1 MTVPPRIVT
10 LVVDDP
16 RGALPAIEVESPWWM
31 ESGPLVEAAR
41 LAFGVEITVV
51 RLLAGDAFPGGPVTY
66 LVEVP
71 DIDPALLAPWSGEL
85 SADPFRAAYATPGG
99 IASLTDWVDREFAAL
114 DLTRAGSVEQ
124 VRTWNL
130 SCLLRYRTT
139 DQRVFWLKA
148 VPDFFAHE
156 PAVLRALG
164 GADSTLVPELVATT
178 RGATL
183 MSEVGGGDGYTI
195 DPDRHFDAV
204 TRFDRAR
211 RLVDVDALTSVPRFG
226 PTQMATELASIAE
239 RHRSELTADE
249 YRRLTALVDEL
260 ADRWSAADATDTLVH
275 GDLHGGNI
283 RLAVAGSGSADT
295 IIDWGDASVSHPL
308 FDLAVLDSYT
318 PEWGSSAT
326 DRWLE
331 LLDLD
336 RSAWDAF
343 RPLAAIRLAIVYRRF
358 CDGIEASEQIY
369 HRHDIAPAI
378 RTGLEFFG
386 E

>member
-16 RGALPAIEVESPWWM
+16 RGALPTIEVESPWWM

-51 RLLAGDAFPGGPVTY
+51 RLLGGDAFPGGPVTY
-66 LVEVP
+66 LVEAPEVAP
-71 DIDPALLAPWSGEL
+71 DVLIPWPDELA
-85 SADPFRAAYATPGG
+85 DDDRRASYATPGA
-99 IASLTDWVDREFAAL
+99 IASLTDWVDEEFASLGLA
-114 DLTRAGSVEQ
+114 RVGSVGQ

-130 SCLLRYRTT
+130 SCLLRYQT
-139 DQRVFWLKA
+139 DDQGVFWLKA
-148 VPDFFAHE
+148 VPEFFGHE
-156 PAVLRALG
+156 PDVMRALSTV
-164 GADSTLVPELVATT
+164 DPTLVPELVATRHGT
-178 RGATL
+178 TL
-183 MSEVGGGDGYTI
+183 MREVGDSDGYDIT
-195 DPDRHFDAV
+195 PDRHLQAV
-204 TRFDRAR
+204 ERFDRAR
-211 RLVDVDALTSVPRFG
+211 RRLDLGALRSIPRFG
-226 PTQMATELASIAE
+226 PEQMTSELASIAE

-249 YRRLTALVDEL
+249 HRRLLSLVDEVD
-260 ADRWSAADATDTLVH
+260 DRWAVGSAGDTLVH

-283 RLAVAGSGSADT
+283 RLAAKASGQADT

-318 PEWGSSAT
+318 PEWGSEVT
-326 DRWLE
+326 DRWLD

-336 RSAWDAF
+336 RQAWTAF

-358 CDGIEASEQIY
+358 CDSIEASEQIY
-369 HRHDIAPAI
+369 HRDDIAPAI
-378 RTGLEFFG
+378 RTGLSFFG

>member
-16 RGALPAIEVESPWWM
+16 RGALSTIEVESPWWM

-51 RLLAGDAFPGGPVTY
+51 RLLTGDVFPGGPVTY
-66 LVEVP
+66 LVEAP
-71 DIDPALLAPWSGEL
+71 DIDPALLSPWSGEL
-85 SADPFRAAYATPGG
+85 SADPLRAVYASPGA

-114 DLTRAGSVEQ
+114 DLTRAESVEQ

-139 DQRVFWLKA
+139 DHRVFWLKA

-156 PAVLRALG
+156 PDVMQALAAV
-164 GADSTLVPELVATT
+164 DPTLVPELVATT
-178 RGATL
+178 RWATL
-183 MSEVGGGDGYTI
+183 MHEVGDGDGYI
-195 DPDRHFDAV
+195 IGPDGHFDAV
-204 TRFDRAR
+204 ARFDRAR
-211 RLVDVDALTSVPRFG
+211 RLLDLDALTAVPRFG
-226 PTQMATELASIAE
+226 PAQMATELASVAE

-249 YRRLTALVDEL
+249 YRRLTVLVDEV
-260 ADRWSAADATDTLVH
+260 ADRWSAARATDTLVH

-283 RLAVAGSGSADT
+283 RLAVPGSGGADT

-318 PEWGSSAT
+318 PEWGSDAT

-331 LLDLD
+331 LLDFD
-336 RSAWDAF
+336 QAAWSAF

-369 HRHDIAPAI
+369 HRHDIAPAL
-378 RTGLEFFG
+378 RTGLEFFR